1 MQAGDQAA
9 GGAAGDADGPGGP
22 AVPGGPGG
30 DAGGPGEAGTTGGRA
45 PQGSG
50 AARASGPEGGDS
62 QGPRG
67 GAASAQN
74 GSCPSG
80 ARGSDSHLLQFHITM
95 PFLSPMEAELARRIL
110 ARDAAPLPRP
120 GEVRKD
126 FTVSGNL
133 LVMSVR
139 DDRDRAG
146 LTTVAGWGLGSASP
160 EGQEARDLGTPKH
173 RVSEQRPGAPGPP
186 PPEGA
191 RGDGCRAVAFNVM
204 FFAPRV

>member
-133 LVMSVR
+133 LVIRLAAADPRQLQVSI
-139 DDRDRAG
+139 
-146 LTTVAGWGLGSASP
+146 GSCLQQLSLLMWIMQSFVPVFLALLSS
-160 EGQEARDLGTPKH
+160 GQ
-173 RVSEQRPGAPGPP
+173 
-186 PPEGA
+186 
-191 RGDGCRAVAFNVM
+191 RG
-204 FFAPRV
+204 

>member
-22 AVPGGPGG
+22 GPKHGQLFRSVH
-30 DAGGPGEAGTTGGRA
+30 ELVRA

-50 AARASGPEGGDS
+50 AARASGPEGGDP

-133 LVMSVR
+133 LVIRLAAADPRQLQVSI
-139 DDRDRAG
+139 
-146 LTTVAGWGLGSASP
+146 GSCLQQLSLLMWIMQSFVPVFLALLSS
-160 EGQEARDLGTPKH
+160 GQ
-173 RVSEQRPGAPGPP
+173 
-186 PPEGA
+186 
-191 RGDGCRAVAFNVM
+191 RG
-204 FFAPRV
+204 